1 MKKGVSIQVK
11 VMISMFIILA
21 AVLFNTFFTN
31 ANLGN
36 IEQSAA
42 QMNQIYVQIQ
52 KLYGNIG
59 KRVEMI
65 QKYANILVG
74 SSDDDLVIAGDI
86 YGQLDSEMTTVKGL
100 LVELGDY
107 ARMTENEE
115 LIALFAQYSDG
126 CDVLLDSMQTLSQIR
141 KEGDM
146 AGAKMYLG
154 TEALAIILSQE
165 QVCIDLEAAFD
176 ICLAD
181 AQKSLEGR
189 INIAENSS
197 LAVSI
202 ISILSILF
210 SLIMCYKDML
220 QPMKKL
226 SLKVQ
231 QIASR
236 IAEGTCDLT
245 ERMPTR
251 RNDEIGQLMASMNLL
266 LEAFLKLTYKV
277 QKTTAYM
284 EEAANRTKVQFA
296 TSNDKINDLS
306 AVMEEL
312 SAGSEEVSTLV
323 NQMKGKMQEIAG
335 QTGDI
340 TGEVEQ
346 GSSFAA
352 DLRERAGYIRSK
364 TTESRKNSENM
375 VGTIKETMSK
385 SIEESHS
392 INRVNE
398 LTNTIL
404 EIASQTN
411 LLALN
416 AAIEAARAGE
426 AGKGFAVVAEEIRAL
441 ADNSKTNASAIQELN
456 NKIIEIVQSLC
467 ACSEKML
474 GFVDSD
480 IMEDYKNF
488 ENMSIQYADDADAV
502 SQIMEKI
509 QGSVDHINQQIF
521 SVTQNIGG
529 ISSSM
534 EESTQGIQNVAQ
546 NVLDISNT
554 TNEIYR
560 ETCENTKVTTE
571 LKHVSAGFVVE

>member
-11 VMISMFIILA
+11 VMISMVIILA

-31 ANLGN
+31 TNLKN
-36 IEQSAA
+36 IERSAA

-86 YGQLDSEMTTVKGL
+86 YGQLDGEMTTVKGL

-107 ARMTENEE
+107 AQMTENEE
-115 LIALFAQYSDG
+115 LIALFGQYSDG
-126 CDVLLDSMQTLSQIR
+126 CGVLLDSMQTLSQIR

-146 AGAKMYLG
+146 VGAKMYLG

-181 AQKSLEGR
+181 AQESLEGR

-202 ISILSILF
+202 ISIFSILF

-231 QIASR
+231 QIASQ
-236 IAEGTCDLT
+236 ITEGTCDLT
-245 ERMPTR
+245 ERMSTR
-251 RNDEIGQLMASMNLL
+251 KNDEIGQLMTSMNLL
-266 LEAFLKLTYKV
+266 LEAFLKLTYRV

-284 EEAANRTKVQFA
+284 EEAANRTEVQFA
-296 TSNDKINDLS
+296 TSNDKISDLS

-312 SAGSEEVSTLV
+312 SSGSEEVSTLV
-323 NQMKGKMQEIAG
+323 NQMKGEMQEIAD

-346 GSSFAA
+346 GSAFAA
-352 DLRERAGYIRSK
+352 DLRERAGFIRIK
-364 TTESRKNSENM
+364 TTESRKISENM

-488 ENMSIQYADDADAV
+488 ENMSIQYAADADAV

-509 QGSVDHINQQIF
+509 QGSVDHINQQIS

-534 EESTQGIQNVAQ
+534 EESTQGIQNVAR

-571 LKHVSAGFVVE
+571 LKHVSEGFIVE